1 MHPMTNSRTVLAA
14 ALVLSIGA
22 AACGKKD
29 AAPADTMAVSVP
41 PAASPMRVTDI
52 QVGKRVGADKRIVEP
67 ATAFGTRDSVYVSVT
82 TEGAAN
88 DARLT
93 ATWTFNGTQGI
104 SEADEMISSSGGTNV
119 SEFHIT
125 KNTPWPAGSYT
136 VDVKLNGVSAGTR
149 EFRIQ

>member
-1 MHPMTNSRTVLAA
+1 MHPMTNSRIVLVA
-14 ALVLSIGA
+14 ALVLSLGA

-29 AAPADTMAVSVP
+29 AAPADTASVAVP
-41 PAASPMRVTDI
+41 PVASPVRVTDI

-67 ATAFGTRDSVYVSVT
+67 STTFGVRDTVYVSVT
-82 TEGAAN
+82 TEGAAT

-93 ATWTFNGTQGI
+93 ASWKFNGTQI
-104 SEADEMISSSGGTNV
+104 VSEADEMISPSGGTNV

-125 KNTPWPAGSYT
+125 KATQWPTGAYT
-136 VDVKLNGVSAGTR
+136 VDVQLNGVSAGTR

>member
-52 QVGKRVGADKRIVEP
+52 QVGKRVGADKRVVEP
-67 ATAFGTRDSVYVSVT
+67 ATAFGTRDTVYASVT
-82 TEGAAN
+82 TEGAAT

-93 ATWTFNGTQGI
+93 ATWMFKGTQGI

-119 SEFHIT
+119 SEFHIM
-125 KNTPWPAGSYT
+125 KATPWPAGSYT

-149 EFRIQ
+149 EFRIR